1 MKPPFTHRPVSR
13 GARSPDPIA
22 VRGLLDLYL
31 SPWRVAASRALVHGH
46 AGERARIEGLLADA
60 RSGRSGVLVISGAVG
75 SGRTALL
82 GHAVERAEGF
92 DVLQTTGIEAES
104 QISFSGLD
112 ELLSPV
118 AGFVDEIPEPQR
130 EALRAAF
137 DLVPSTEVPGGAVF
151 RAVLSVLAAAAES
164 RPILCVVDDAHM
176 VDPASASA
184 LAFAARRVKVEGIAM
199 LFAVGEERPS
209 WFAGLEKL
217 HLEGLDAEAAREL
230 LEEHACAKVAPEVA
244 RRISDAAGGN
254 PRALLDAAAALSADE
269 LAGRAPLPIP
279 LPVGAA
285 ADSRYLS
292 SAASLSPAAQDAL
305 VTAAAADTQ
314 TLHAIAQ
321 DGAVPGITAA
331 ALEECEAA
339 ELIAF
344 EDGRLR
350 FRQALVRE
358 AVYHAAPPPKQR
370 AAHRALAAAS
380 SGERRALHLAA
391 AATGPDEAVAFELEA
406 AAESALHRGS
416 HIVASNWF
424 LRAASFSPGRDAWV
438 RRVYRAADAAWRGGH
453 SRRAEQLVE
462 QTGEAVEDPRLR
474 ADLEHLRGKVE
485 LESQR
490 EASAY
495 RRLLGE
501 AERLEALDAERAARL
516 LTTAAAAAPL
526 EERIAVGRRAYELAP
541 RDGGETEFH
550 ATVTLARALAGAGV
564 YRESRELLART
575 RALLA
580 SNHQLAVDPEA
591 LLAYADA
598 LVQTD
603 GHNDERIRDLVGD
616 AVAIARDRGALGTL
630 PLALLHLAR
639 LEFAAGQWLDAYAA
653 GSEALQLA
661 QDAQQE
667 RTSADA
673 IALLARL
680 DALRGR
686 SPECLQRVAEIG
698 NLIGATL
705 APADVETIL
714 GLLALAR
721 SDPGQA
727 IDRLEG
733 GVPER
738 APDLVEAYVRAGRSE
753 DAQRVAAIEAE
764 AARESSH
771 PWTRVRAAW
780 ARALVAGDGEYEEA
794 FAHAL
799 AMLEPLAAD
808 RSFERAR
815 LRLNWG
821 ERLRRSGRRLDSR
834 EHLRAAHDVFEMLGA
849 EPWAERAR
857 AELRATGETARRRNP
872 STLDELTPQELQV
885 LREIAA
891 GATYRQAAQNL
902 FLSPKTIEYHLHKI
916 YRKLDVR
923 SRQQLVARI
932 ETLRAGA
939 AGGAEL

>member
-1 MKPPFTHRPVSR
+1 
-13 GARSPDPIA
+13 
-22 VRGLLDLYL
+22 
-31 SPWRVAASRALVHGH
+31 VHGRTV
-46 AGERARIEGLLADA
+46 ECARLEALLADT
-60 RSGRSGVLVISGAVG
+60 RSGQSGVLVICGAAG
-75 SGRTALL
+75 SGKTALL
-82 GHAVERAEGF
+82 EHAVERAEGF
-92 DVLQTTGIEAES
+92 DVLQTAGIEAES

-118 AGFVDEIPEPQR
+118 AELVDEIPAPQR
-130 EALRAAF
+130 KALRAAF
-137 DLVPSTEVPGGAVF
+137 DLAPSAKLARGAVF

-199 LFAVGEERPS
+199 LFAVDDEEAS
-209 WFAGLEKL
+209 SFAEFEKL
-217 HLEGLDAEAAREL
+217 SLDGLDPEAAREL
-230 LEEHACAKVAPEVA
+230 LEQHARVRVAPEVA
-244 RRISDAAGGN
+244 RRITDAAGGN
-254 PRALLDAAAALSADE
+254 PRAVLAAAAALSADE

-279 LPVGAA
+279 LPLAAA
-285 ADSRYLS
+285 ADSRYLRS
-292 SAASLSPAAQDAL
+292 TTSLSPAAQDAL
-305 VTAAAADTQ
+305 LTASAADTQ
-314 TLHAIAQ
+314 TLSAIAQ
-321 DGAVPGITAA
+321 EGGVPGITTA

-339 ELIAF
+339 ELITF
-344 EDGRLR
+344 EDGRLK
-350 FRQALVRE
+350 FRYPLVRE
-358 AVYHAAPPPKQR
+358 AVYHAASPPKQR

-416 HIVASNWF
+416 HVVASHWF
-424 LRAASFSPGRDAWV
+424 LRAASFSPGHDAWV

-453 SRRAEQLVE
+453 STRAKQLVE
-462 QTGEAVEDPRLR
+462 QAGERVEEPRLH
-474 ADLEHLRGKVE
+474 ADLEHLGAKIE
-485 LESQR
+485 LESNC

-495 RRLLGE
+495 RRLLAE
-501 AERLEALDAERAARL
+501 AERVHALDAERASRL
-516 LTTAAAAAPL
+516 LTTAVAAAPL
-526 EERIAVGRRAYELAP
+526 EERPAVGRRAYELAP
-541 RDGGETEFH
+541 RDGGDTEFH
-550 ATVTLARALAGAGV
+550 ATVTLARALAGAGEL
-564 YRESRELLART
+564 RESIDLLART

-598 LVQTD
+598 LGQTD

-639 LEFAAGQWLDAYAA
+639 LEFEAGRWLDAYTA

-661 QDAQQE
+661 RDAQHE
-667 RTSADA
+667 RTSAESL
-673 IALLARL
+673 ALLARL

-686 SPECLQRVAEIG
+686 SRECLQRVAEIG
-698 NLIGATL
+698 NLTGSES
-705 APADVETIL
+705 APADMETTL

-721 SDPGQA
+721 GNPGEA

-753 DAQRVAAIEAE
+753 DAQRLAAIDAE
-764 AARESSH
+764 AAHESSH

-780 ARALVAGDGEYEEA
+780 AGALVAGDDEYEEA
-794 FAHAL
+794 FAHAM
-799 AMLEPLAAD
+799 AMLEPLAAEH
-808 RSFERAR
+808 SFEHAR

-821 ERLRRSGRRLDSR
+821 ERLRRSGRRVDAR
-834 EHLRAAHDVFEMLGA
+834 EHLRAAHDAFELLGA

-857 AELRATGETARRRNP
+857 AELRASGETARRRTPN
-872 STLDELTPQELQV
+872 TLDELTPQEFHV

-923 SRQQLVARI
+923 SRRELVTRL
-932 ETLRAGA
+932 ETLDDAGA
-939 AGGAEL
+939 PGAAEL

>member
-254 PRALLDAAAALSADE
+254 PRALVDAAAALSADE

-358 AVYHAAPPPKQR
+358 AVYHAAPPTKQR

-391 AATGPDEAVAFELEA
+391 AATGPDESVALELEA

-424 LRAASFSPGRDAWV
+424 LRAASFSPGRDARI
-438 RRVYRAADAAWRGGH
+438 RRVYRAADAAWRGGQPT
-453 SRRAEQLVE
+453 RAEQLVE
-462 QTGEAVEDPRLR
+462 EAGDAIEDPRLR
-474 ADLEHLRGKVE
+474 ADLEHLRAKIE
-485 LESQR
+485 LEGHR
-490 EASAY
+490 EAAAY
-495 RRLLGE
+495 RRLLRE
-501 AERLEALDAERAARL
+501 AERVETVDAVRASRL
-516 LTTAAAAAPL
+516 LTTAVAAAPL
-526 EERIAVGRRAYELAP
+526 EERPAIGRRACELAP
-541 RDGGETEFH
+541 RDGGETELH
-550 ATVTLARALAGAGV
+550 ATLARARALAGAGEH
-564 YRESRELLART
+564 RDSINLLARA
-575 RALLA
+575 RSLLE
-580 SNHQLAVDPEA
+580 SNHELARDPGA

-598 LVQTD
+598 FVQVD
-603 GHNDERIRDLVGD
+603 GHDEQPIRDLVGD
-616 AVAIARDRGALGTL
+616 AVALARDRGALGTL
-630 PLALLHLAR
+630 PLALLQLAR
-639 LEFAAGQWLDAYAA
+639 LELGAGRWVDADAA

-661 QDAQQE
+661 RDAQQE
-667 RTSADA
+667 RGILEAL
-673 IALLARL
+673 ALLARL

-686 SPECLQRVAEIG
+686 SSECRRRVAEVRILAG
-698 NLIGATL
+698 SKP
-705 APADVETIL
+705 APAGVETTL
-714 GLLALAR
+714 GLLALGRGDVGEAV
-721 SDPGQA
+721 A
-727 IDRLEG
+727 RLEAAP
-733 GVPER
+733 PER
-738 APDLVEAYVRAGRSE
+738 APDLVEAYVRAGRGDGARRS
-753 DAQRVAAIEAE
+753 AAADTEK
-764 AARESSH
+764 ARDSGH
-771 PWTRVRAAW
+771 RWTRVRAAW
-780 ARALVAGDGEYEEA
+780 AEALVAGEDEYQEA
-794 FAHAL
+794 FAQ
-799 AMLEPLAAD
+799 AMAVLEPLAAEP
-808 RSFERAR
+808 SFERAR

-821 ERLRRSGRRLDSR
+821 ERLRRSGRRINARD
-834 EHLRAAHDVFEMLGA
+834 HLRAAHDVFELLGA

-857 AELRATGETARRRNP
+857 AELRASGETARRRDA

-923 SRQQLVARI
+923 SRQELVARL
-932 ETLRAGA
+932 ETLEHAPGA
-939 AGGAEL
+939 DGR

>member
-1 MKPPFTHRPVSR
+1 MHGR
-13 GARSPDPIA
+13 A
-22 VRGLLDLYL
+22 V
-31 SPWRVAASRALVHGH
+31 
-46 AGERARIEGLLADA
+46 ECARIEGLLADA
-60 RSGRSGVLVISGAVG
+60 RSGQSGVLVICGAAG
-75 SGRTALL
+75 SGKTALL
-82 GHAVERAEGF
+82 AHAVERAEGF
-92 DVLQTTGIEAES
+92 DVLQTAGIEAES

-118 AGFVDEIPEPQR
+118 VELVDEIPAPQR

-137 DLVPSTEVPGGAVF
+137 DLASSAKLARGAVF

-164 RPILCVVDDAHM
+164 RPMLCVVDDAHM

-199 LFAVGEERPS
+199 LFAVDDEGPS
-209 WFAGLEKL
+209 SFAGLETFCL
-217 HLEGLDAEAAREL
+217 DGLDAEAAREL
-230 LEEHACAKVAPEVA
+230 LEERACAEVAPEVA
-244 RRISDAAGGN
+244 RRITRAAGGN
-254 PRALLDAAAALSADE
+254 PRALVNAAAALSADE
-269 LAGRAPLPIP
+269 LAGRAPLPTP

-285 ADSRYLS
+285 TDPRYLS
-292 SAASLSPAAQDAL
+292 SAAALSPAAQDAL
-305 VTAAAADTQ
+305 VAAAAADTQ

-321 DGAVPGITAA
+321 EGAVPGVTTA

-344 EDGRLR
+344 EDGRLK
-350 FRQALVRE
+350 FRHALVRE

-391 AATGPDEAVAFELEA
+391 AATGPDEAVASEVEA

-416 HIVASNWF
+416 HIVASHWF
-424 LRAASFSPGRDAWV
+424 LRAASFSPGREAWI

-453 SRRAEQLVE
+453 PTRAEQLV
-462 QTGEAVEDPRLR
+462 QQAGERVEDPKLR
-474 ADLEHLRGKVE
+474 ADLEHLRAKIE
-485 LESQR
+485 LESNR

-495 RRLLGE
+495 RRLL
-501 AERLEALDAERAARL
+501 AETERVQTLDAERASRL
-516 LTTAAAAAPL
+516 LTTAVTAAPL
-526 EERIAVGRRAYELAP
+526 EERPAVGRRAYELAP
-541 RDGGETEFH
+541 RDDGETEFH
-550 ATVTLARALAGAGV
+550 ATVTLARALAEAGQH
-564 YRESRELLART
+564 RESIDLLARA
-575 RALLA
+575 RSLLE
-580 SNHQLAVDPEA
+580 SNHQLAKDPDA

-603 GHNDERIRDLVGD
+603 RRNDEHIRDLVGD

-630 PLALLHLAR
+630 PLALLQLAR
-639 LEFAAGQWLDAYAA
+639 VEFAAERWLDAYAT

-661 QDAQQE
+661 RDAQQE
-667 RTSADA
+667 RTTAEA
-673 IALLARL
+673 LALLARL

-698 NLIGATL
+698 NLTGSKP
-705 APADVETIL
+705 APADMETTL
-714 GLLALAR
+714 GLLVLAR
-721 SDPGQA
+721 GDPGQA

-753 DAQRVAAIEAE
+753 DAQRLAAIDAE
-764 AARESSH
+764 AARKSGH
-771 PWTRVRAAW
+771 PLTRARAAW
-780 ARALVAGDGEYEEA
+780 AGALVADDDEYEEA
-794 FAHAL
+794 FAHAMT
-799 AMLEPLAAD
+799 ALEPLVAD

-821 ERLRRSGRRLDSR
+821 ERLRRSGRRIDAR
-834 EHLRAAHDVFEMLGA
+834 EHLRAAHDVFELLGA

-857 AELRATGETARRRNP
+857 IELRASGETARRRNP

-891 GATYRQAAQNL
+891 GATYRQAAENL

-923 SRQQLVARI
+923 SRQELVTRL
-932 ETLRAGA
+932 ETLSGAGA
-939 AGGAEL
+939 PGADER